1 MEALEEGGLCS
12 GHMSLSFPH
21 TDTMFLVAICRCAKG
36 GLIMARSKQK
46 EEMEEEMMDD
56 TESGGD
62 LLTVREV
69 ARHLRV
75 DDTTVRRWI
84 KSGALD
90 AVALPHSGKR
100 CGYRVRRHTLDA
112 LFNTTNTSTSS
123 STV

>member
-1 MEALEEGGLCS
+1 
-12 GHMSLSFPH
+12 
-21 TDTMFLVAICRCAKG
+21 
-36 GLIMARSKQK
+36 MARNKQADIEK
-46 EEMEEEMMDD
+46 EEVMDD

-100 CGYRVRRHTLDA
+100 CGYRVRRYTLDA
-112 LFNTTNTSTSS
+112 LFNTTNIPTG
-123 STV
+123 V

>member
-1 MEALEEGGLCS
+1 
-12 GHMSLSFPH
+12 
-21 TDTMFLVAICRCAKG
+21 
-36 GLIMARSKQK
+36 MARRKQDA
-46 EEMEEEMMDD
+46 MENEK
-56 TESGGD
+56 TTSTGGD

-100 CGYRVRRHTLDA
+100 CGYRVRKNTLDS
-112 LFNTTNTSTSS
+112 LFSPSS
-123 STV
+123 AM

>member
-1 MEALEEGGLCS
+1 
-12 GHMSLSFPH
+12 
-21 TDTMFLVAICRCAKG
+21 
-36 GLIMARSKQK
+36 MARK
-46 EEMEEEMMDD
+46 EQENTKMQED
-56 TESGGD
+56 TKTTEPGAD

-100 CGYRVRRHTLDA
+100 MGYRVRKNTLNA
-112 LFNTTNTSTSS
+112 LFNKPAATS
-123 STV
+123 

>member
-1 MEALEEGGLCS
+1 M
-12 GHMSLSFPH
+12 
-21 TDTMFLVAICRCAKG
+21 AKHK
-36 GLIMARSKQK
+36 RDEVQ
-46 EEMEEEMMDD
+46 EEMAINENA
-56 TESGGD
+56 TGKD

-100 CGYRVRRHTLDA
+100 CGYRVRKNTLDA
-112 LFNTTNTSTSS
+112 LFNSTSTSA
-123 STV
+123 V